1 MLIPPFRGNA
11 GAITPSTN
19 KAGVTTKAVGR
30 FYATAPNDLVS
41 NLGRPQLLA
50 TAVQLVSIHPEI
62 FVAFRMSSADDHLT
76 AAVVKDLDRFAFLAI
91 ARGFGVDLALEA
103 ADLSGLLHGQPEL
116 KLQPPWIA
124 CPADD
129 ERA

>member
-1 MLIPPFRGNA
+1 MAFLSRSNQHQECQMLIPPFRGNS

-50 TAVQLVSIHPEI
+50 TAVQLVSIQSQFNQISKRNP
-62 FVAFRMSSADDHLT
+62 
-76 AAVVKDLDRFAFLAI
+76 
-91 ARGFGVDLALEA
+91 
-103 ADLSGLLHGQPEL
+103 LLPR
-116 KLQPPWIA
+116 P
-124 CPADD
+124 
-129 ERA
+129 